1 MKIPK
6 QAKRKAKVLFKEM
19 HVNGALDE
27 RRLLR
32 AVQLL
37 ASEKPRGFL
46 PILSHL
52 QHLTKLDVERRTAQ
66 IESPAALDADTESK
80 LRSTLERRYGPGLQI
95 SFQVN
100 PALIGGLRIR
110 VGSDV
115 YDGTVA
121 GRLKQLEESLA

>member
-1 MKIPK
+1 MKLSK
-6 QAKRKAKVLFKEM
+6 QAKRKAKAIFRETQ
-19 HVNGALDE
+19 VNGVLDE
-27 RRLLR
+27 SRLLR

-46 PILSHL
+46 GILSHL
-52 QHLTKLDVERRTAQ
+52 QHLTKLDVQRRTAEV
-66 IESPAALDADTESK
+66 ESPAPLDAETQTKVKAS
-80 LRSTLERRYGPGLQI
+80 LAQRYGQGLQI
-95 SFQVN
+95 SFHVN

>member
-6 QAKRKAKVLFKEM
+6 QAKRKAKALFKEV
-19 HVNGALDE
+19 HANGALDE
-27 RRLLR
+27 SRLMR

-46 PILSHL
+46 GILTHL
-52 QHLTKLDVERRTAQ
+52 EHLTKLDVQRRTAQ
-66 IESPAALDADTESK
+66 IESPAPLDADTESR
-80 LRSTLERRYGPGLQI
+80 LRTTLARRYGQGLHI

-115 YDGTVA
+115 YDGTVS